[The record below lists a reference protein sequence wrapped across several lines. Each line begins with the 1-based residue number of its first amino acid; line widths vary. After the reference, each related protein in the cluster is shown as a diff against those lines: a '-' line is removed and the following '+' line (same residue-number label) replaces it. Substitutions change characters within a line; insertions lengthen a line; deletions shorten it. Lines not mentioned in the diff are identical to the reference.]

1 MFYKS
6 NLIFSFAAVLW
17 RLLDSHDEADETGE
31 GCDRCPY
38 CIMFPILNKLN
49 KLCSHVGSLQAE
61 RTPGSSQRGSEEHL
75 QFMKELEFAKVS
87 LPPDVISRIPGG
99 LVRNDTIM
107 DKHFELSG
115 KLKKLDQL
123 LRVFATDGSKV
134 LLFSYS
140 TKTLDFIQN
149 YVRSKGYS
157 HLRIDGSVKAK
168 HRQDLCNEFNG
179 DPNMFLFLLSTKGKV
194 SELDQNL
201 GQHTF
206 SPSLLPYI
214 C

>member
-1 MFYKS
+1 MYSFHYP
-6 NLIFSFAAVLW
+6 LIFKSQPYVCSITAVLW
-17 RLLDSHDEADETGE
+17 RLLDSHDETDE

-38 CIMFPILNKLN
+38 CVMFPILNKLN

-61 RTPGSSQRGSEEHL
+61 QRYGSNQRGSEEYL
-75 QFMKELEFAKVS
+75 QFMKELEFAKVAF
-87 LPPDVISRIPGG
+87 PPDVVSRIPGG
-99 LVRNDTIM
+99 FIRKDTIM

-123 LRVFATDGSKV
+123 LSTFAKDDSKV

-149 YVRSKGYS
+149 YVRSRGFS

-168 HRQDLCNEFNG
+168 NRQDLCNKFNN
-179 DPNMFLFLLSTKGKV
+179 DPSIFLFLLSTKGKM
-194 SELDQNL
+194 SEYDFNVL
-201 GQHTF
+201 
-206 SPSLLPYI
+206 
-214 C
+214 